1 MTVFID
7 PPTWPAH
14 GTVFSHLISDA
25 SLDELHR
32 LAEAAGVSRHAF
44 DQDHYDVPAHKY
56 EDLRR
61 LGAVAVSGGEL
72 TRILLRCGL
81 RIPASQRPEKLRPNL
96 LRAWHR
102 LGAAVA
108 PAEFKRQWTQLGEEL
123 VDRWSERHRHYHSMM
138 HLHAVLRSVGEL
150 DRAGE
155 LGFGQRP
162 VVALAAWFHDAVY
175 SGIPGE
181 DEAASAALAE
191 SELGYLLPPE
201 LVEETSRLV
210 LVTATHDPEPADSNG
225 AVLVDADLEV
235 LAQSPERYARYTQTV
250 RVEYQHVSDADFRRG
265 RAQVLDRLLAKPTL
279 FHTATGRHRWE
290 QAARMN
296 LEAEL
301 ELLTR

>member
-1 MTVFID
+1 MTVYID

-14 GTVFSHLISDA
+14 GTVFSHLISDS
-25 SLDELHR
+25 SLQELHD
-32 LAEAAGVSRHAF
+32 LAGGAGISIRAF

-61 LGAVAVSGGEL
+61 LGAVAVSGSEL

-102 LGAAVA
+102 LGTDLA
-108 PAEFKRQWTQLGEEL
+108 PAAHEREWTQLGDEL
-123 VDRWSERHRHYHSMM
+123 LERWSEPHRHYHSMT
-138 HLHAVLRSVGEL
+138 HLHAVLRGVGEL
-150 DRAGE
+150 DRAAE
-155 LGFGQRP
+155 LSSGQRP

-191 SELGYLLPPE
+191 SELGHLLAPA

-210 LVTATHDPEPADSNG
+210 RLTATHDPGSADSNG

-235 LAQSPERYARYTQTV
+235 LAQGPERYTRYTQAV
-250 RVEYQHVSDADFRRG
+250 RADYQHVSDVDFCRG
-265 RAQVLDRLLAKPTL
+265 RAQVLERLLSKPTL
-279 FHTATGRHRWE
+279 FHTATGKHRWE
-290 QAARMN
+290 QKARIN
-296 LEAEL
+296 LETEL
-301 ELLTR
+301 ELLIR